1 MSILDDI
8 AEKDGDII
16 TCEKNVS
23 YYFNLLMKKNSCISV
38 VWECKKCSIKRSSNH
53 NYIQCEVKVSE
64 SNLKSFVLE
73 VLDYYE
79 NNVIGCT
86 YCKNDVTLTCSLHD
100 NYLAIG
106 FEHQN
111 IKIDLHQVQVTFIKN
126 AKTFFFC
133 AELLKCFAMKTLEIT
148 IIKLIVETLVG
159 IGAKGVVVINH
170 FEVCRRKSFL

>member
-1 MSILDDI
+1 
-8 AEKDGDII
+8 
-16 TCEKNVS
+16 
-23 YYFNLLMKKNSCISV
+23 MKKNSCISV

-53 NYIQCEVKVSE
+53 NYIQYEVKVSE

-86 YCKNDVTLTCSLHD
+86 YCKNDVTLSCSLHD
-100 NYLAIG
+100 NYLAID

-126 AKTFFFC
+126 AKTYFLCGAVEVFC
-133 AELLKCFAMKTLEIT
+133 NENTGNNDYKAYCRDVSGYWSQRCSGYKPFRSMSKKKFPINLAM
-148 IIKLIVETLVG
+148 LIY
-159 IGAKGVVVINH
+159 VVA
-170 FEVCRRKSFL
+170 